1 MSLRILVTGGA
12 GFQGSHI
19 VEEFLQL
26 GHRVSILNTYSN
38 EALTNLASFEDRVS
52 VVWGSVTDNEI
63 VMKTTREH
71 DVVVHLAARI
81 HVDQSARAPGKVL
94 DVNVTGTYNILE
106 AVREYGSRLI
116 YSSSCEVYG
125 ASLSGPTTEASE
137 LRPHSPYAASKAA
150 ADRLCFAYWKTYGTD
165 VTIVRPCNIY
175 GPRQRSGPAGAV
187 IPIFVSRALEGK
199 NLVVYGTG
207 EQTREYMHVKDLAN
221 AYCIVLDR
229 TDLAGQAINFGT
241 GENPSI
247 KEIAEFIAQKLG
259 TDVEYGPARPG
270 EVSRFELSSEKANL
284 MGFTPRIPFWEGLER
299 YIQTQSSHRS

>member
-175 GPRQRSGPAGAV
+175 GPRQRSGPGGAV
-187 IPIFVSRALEGK
+187 IPIFVGRALGGK

-207 EQTREYMHVKDLAN
+207 DQTGFLSMAEPSTRQAEARSVAGVRALRDAR
-221 AYCIVLDR
+221 VER
-229 TDLAGQAINFGT
+229 RLAG
-241 GENPSI
+241 
-247 KEIAEFIAQKLG
+247 
-259 TDVEYGPARPG
+259 
-270 EVSRFELSSEKANL
+270 
-284 MGFTPRIPFWEGLER
+284 
-299 YIQTQSSHRS
+299 